1 MKLLEKAILCGVGMV
16 KHPRMSEDIERGEV
30 FINEQGTLYY
40 IRNGDDVV
48 IRGIGS
54 ETKFI
59 PLGGR

>member
-1 MKLLEKAILCGVGMV
+1 MKLLEKAIRCGFGMV

-40 IRNGDDVV
+40 IKNDENVV

-54 ETKFI
+54 DTKFI